1 MVRKSKLVRK
11 SKMLLEKKS
20 TCQEMADGLSKEV
33 LTASV
38 KQKAQHVLL
47 MPA

>member
-1 MVRKSKLVRK
+1 MAVKLF
-11 SKMLLEKKS
+11 
-20 TCQEMADGLSKEV
+20 GLVKEV
-33 LTASV
+33 LTASA

>member
-11 SKMLLEKKS
+11 SKMLLEKS

-33 LTASV
+33 LTANA

>member
-1 MVRKSKLVRK
+1 
-11 SKMLLEKKS
+11 MLLEKS
-20 TCQEMADGLSKEV
+20 TCQEMADGLFKEV